1 MICAPDTNRRTDFFL
16 GLPSY
21 LPIINVQTPLLDWCV
36 LWCVLTHAI
45 DADDV
50 ASAIV

>member
-36 LWCVLTHAI
+36 LTHAI